1 MKFAFKKRRN
11 IDSIKRQNFKFSLK
25 TDGMQHRKRVFPKNN
40 KKKESIYIYNCNSS
54 LYRSRSITTF
64 QKVSYRYG

>member
-40 KKKESIYIYNCNSS
+40 KKKRINLYIQ
-54 LYRSRSITTF
+54 L
-64 QKVSYRYG
+64 